1 MFSRGTSWY
10 PIWPGVANDG
20 PEDYGDDADYY
31 EETRQVASKTF
42 TGELTFLFK
51 KKVDGR
57 SGPITAYS
65 GKITK
70 PDGEEYEDWV
80 SFGFKKPEC
89 EQGDHVEILT
99 VKEKGFWQAKDVT
112 ITQKGD
118 QGEDDPSEETPAKDS
133 GSGKS
138 GTRASHASSGRQA
151 SPSSS
156 TGTKSTATS
165 KQIHYQNSRTAALGL
180 ADLLL
185 KHKAVPLT
193 AAATKS
199 GEAARFEEVTALV
212 DKLTVKLYHDLETF
226 RLVND
231 IEDAYEAPA
240 AAEAGFDGEEGDDA
254 GEGDDE

>member
-1 MFSRGTSWY
+1 MGAMDWY
-10 PIWPGVANDG
+10 PLGDG
-20 PEDYGDDADYY
+20 TDNYGPDYELDYEIY

-118 QGEDDPSEETPAKDS
+118 QGEEDDQPTPDKDS

-212 DKLTVKLYHDLETF
+212 DKLTVKLFHDLETF